1 MVKRFFAAA
10 VLAAF
15 AAAAYLLWS
24 GPALLSFA
32 AASQTARAA
41 DDLELP
47 LGELREFS
55 EVYAAIKTKYV
66 DEVSDREIFE
76 AAIRGMLQGLDPH
89 SSYFNEADYR
99 DFQEGLTGVFGG
111 IGIFIGLKSGLVE
124 VVSPIEGTPA
134 ERAGVLAG
142 DLISKLNGAPVR
154 GMSVDEAA
162 GIMRGEPGTNVTL
175 EIIRPGESAPL
186 HFDLTREEIKTPSI
200 RSAFADIDYG
210 YLRVTQFQ
218 PERTVADL
226 VRHLDR
232 LYEENN
238 GALRGLILDL
248 RNNPGGDLHS
258 SIGVASVFLPAGAEV
273 VSDRGR
279 SGRLNIHSAGR
290 HAYPADGFT
299 RDAEA
304 KTVPMVILINGGS
317 ASAAEI
323 VAGALQ
329 DHDRAVLVG
338 ARSYGKASVQ
348 AIHLLQATRFST
360 AIKLTAARYF
370 TPKGRSIQARGID
383 PDVPVARATIERR
396 PEFGLRES
404 DFVDHLE
411 AEEQNGDDAAEE
423 NAESIPDIAAP
434 DGGESPFL
442 PQDDY
447 QFEQALNILKAL
459 HAVAQQRG
467 E

>member
-1 MVKRFFAAA
+1 MSKRLIFAAA
-10 VLAAF
+10 AVT
-15 AAAAYLLWS
+15 AAAAYLLAPPLF
-24 GPALLSFA
+24 GPAP
-32 AASQTARAA
+32 QTARAEGA
-41 DDLELP
+41 GAELP
-47 LGELREFS
+47 LDELREFS

-89 SSYFNEADYR
+89 SSYFNQDDYR

-134 ERAGVLAG
+134 DRAGVLAG

-154 GMSVDEAA
+154 GMSIDEAA

-175 EIIRPGESAPL
+175 EIIRPGASAPL
-186 HFDLTREEIKTPSI
+186 MFDLTREEIKTPSV
-200 RSAFADIDYG
+200 RSAPADIDYG
-210 YLRVTQFQ
+210 YIRITQFQ

-226 VRHLDR
+226 VRQLDR
-232 LYEENN
+232 LYAENN
-238 GALRGLILDL
+238 GALDGLILDL

-279 SGRLNIHSAGR
+279 SGRLNVHSAGR
-290 HAYPADGFT
+290 HAYPAGDFAH
-299 RDAEA
+299 DAEA
-304 KTVPMVILINGGS
+304 KRVPLAVLINGGS

-338 ARSYGKASVQ
+338 ATSYGKASVQ

-370 TPKGRSIQARGID
+370 TPNGRSIQARGIE
-383 PDVPVARATIERR
+383 PDVPVERASIERR
-396 PEFGLRES
+396 PEFNLRES

-411 AEEQNGDDAAEE
+411 ADDLAAPPPQDG
-423 NAESIPDIAAP
+423 ASIPDLAIPEGA

-459 HAVAQQRG
+459 QAVGGG
-467 E
+467 EAG